1 MTTKILI
8 ADDHKILREGLCS
21 LLEEQSEFQV
31 VGEAENGRDAV
42 YLATKLEP
50 DVVVIDIAMPDLNGI
65 EAARR
70 IKKASPGVKLLAL
83 SAHSEGNYVK
93 GMIQNGA
100 SGYLLKD
107 CASEELIKAIEV
119 IVRGHIY
126 LSPSIAGVIVDDYV
140 QSLSTSGVPRVTVLT
155 SREREVLQMLTE
167 GNSTVQMAERIHLSV
182 KTVESHRRSVMKMLD
197 LSSVAELTKYAI
209 REGITSLED

>member
-8 ADDHKILREGLCS
+8 ADDHKILREGLRS
-21 LLEEQSEFQV
+21 LLEEQSDIQV

-50 DVVVIDIAMPDLNGI
+50 DVVVLDIAMPDLNGL

-70 IKKASPGVKLLAL
+70 IKKAAPGIKLLAL

-140 QSLSTSGVPRVTVLT
+140 QGLSTSGVPRVTVLT
-155 SREREVLQMLTE
+155 SREREVLQLLTE
-167 GNSTVQMAERIHLSV
+167 GNSTVQMAARIHLSV
-182 KTVESHRRSVMKMLD
+182 KTVESHRRSVMKKLD

>member
-8 ADDHKILREGLCS
+8 ADDHKILREGLRS
-21 LLEEQSEFQV
+21 LLEEQSDIQV

-70 IKKASPGVKLLAL
+70 IKKAAPGVKLLAL

-107 CASEELIKAIEV
+107 CASEELIKAIEA
-119 IVRGHIY
+119 IVKGHIY

-140 QSLSTSGVPRVTVLT
+140 QSLSTTGVPRVTVLT
-155 SREREVLQMLTE
+155 SREREVLQLLTE
-167 GNSTVQMAERIHLSV
+167 GNSTKQMAERIHLSV
-182 KTVESHRRSVMKMLD
+182 KTVESHRRSVMKKLD

>member
-8 ADDHKILREGLCS
+8 ADDHKILREGLRS
-21 LLEEQSEFQV
+21 LLEEQSDIQV

-70 IKKASPGVKLLAL
+70 IKKAAPGVKLLAL

-107 CASEELIKAIEV
+107 CASEELIKAIEA

-155 SREREVLQMLTE
+155 SREREVLQLLTE

-182 KTVESHRRSVMKMLD
+182 KTVESHRRSVMKKLD